1 MKNTSK
7 FQNVVI
13 ITIVGWLVLFVFLP
27 NLMIIGTSFLTRDDA
42 SFVKM
47 VFTLDNYARL
57 LDPLYFE
64 VLLHSLNM
72 ALIATLSCLVLGYP
86 FAWFLAK
93 LPEKIRPLLLFL
105 LIVPFWTNSLIR
117 IYGLKIFLSTKGYL
131 NEFLLWLG
139 VIDTPIRIMFTPSAV
154 IIGLV
159 YILLPFMVMPL
170 YSSIEKLD
178 KPLLEA
184 ARDLG
189 ASKMQTFIRII
200 IPLTMPGIVAGCLLV
215 MLPAM
220 GLFYV
225 SDLMGGAK
233 NLLIGN
239 VIKVQF
245 LNIRDWPFGAATSIT
260 LTIVMGLMLFG
271 EPLLSVPLYSI
282 VKHVNSEL
290 FKTNFEWKA
299 QEKINYLA
307 TKIRS
312 GIESAKHTLHKE
324 NISESTRQRAFLE
337 TMSMCGLK
345 PTETPP
351 PPTHVPIAKMVETI
365 LLENK
370 TFQAFLVTNANTSQS
385 FLDEIIE
392 AVSDHVFRGLFR
404 TDPQVIQKMAEEQ
417 LTKLHVRWHRQ
428 GGNGLSC
435 FL

>member
-13 ITIVGWLVLFVFLP
+13 VTIVGWLVLFVFLP

-245 LNIRDWPFGAATSIT
+245 LNSRDWPFGAATSIT
-260 LTIVMGLMLFG
+260 LTIVMGLMLLIYWRASR
-271 EPLLSVPLYSI
+271 LL
-282 VKHVNSEL
+282 
-290 FKTNFEWKA
+290 
-299 QEKINYLA
+299 
-307 TKIRS
+307 
-312 GIESAKHTLHKE
+312 
-324 NISESTRQRAFLE
+324 
-337 TMSMCGLK
+337 
-345 PTETPP
+345 
-351 PPTHVPIAKMVETI
+351 
-365 LLENK
+365 NK
-370 TFQAFLVTNANTSQS
+370 K
-385 FLDEIIE
+385 
-392 AVSDHVFRGLFR
+392 VSDIS
-404 TDPQVIQKMAEEQ
+404 D
-417 LTKLHVRWHRQ
+417 
-428 GGNGLSC
+428 
-435 FL
+435 